1 MDFLAEQ
8 NPCGQTILKLVSRG
22 NAIIAE
28 LLRLSDFI
36 PRVFRLERQ
45 DLEKYR
51 FILPDFSY
59 FKEQE
64 YYEAKIDASPV
75 SGEGIRLQRQL
86 QSLASRLGGII
97 WNQAPNISHS
107 SKPSY
112 FNSQYRCLSH
122 TQFRSHC

>member
-36 PRVFRLERQ
+36 PPVFRLERQ

-59 FKEQE
+59 FEGQE
-64 YYEAKIDASPV
+64 YYESKIDASPV
-75 SGEGIRLQRQL
+75 SAGSSQLRWHLHNLSFSIRVALFGIE
-86 QSLASRLGGII
+86 
-97 WNQAPNISHS
+97 P
-107 SKPSY
+107 
-112 FNSQYRCLSH
+112 
-122 TQFRSHC
+122 

>member
-1 MDFLAEQ
+1 MMQQVGGAAKRSSGHVTQLSSIASGPEGDMDFLAEQ

-36 PRVFRLERQ
+36 PPVFRLERQ

-59 FKEQE
+59 FEGQE
-64 YYEAKIDASPV
+64 YYESKIDARPV
-75 SGEGIRLQRQL
+75 SAGSIQ
-86 QSLASRLGGII
+86 
-97 WNQAPNISHS
+97 
-107 SKPSY
+107 
-112 FNSQYRCLSH
+112 
-122 TQFRSHC
+122 